1 MSCVTDSSHC
11 PPHVTIWTRLRTCVC
26 MFMCSYVHV
35 DMCSYEHV
43 FVLSYGHVFVCSYVH
58 VESDPESS
66 EQSETSTCVDFTS
79 LRTENISLSYVSTRA
94 AEIMLNCKNYKLNP
108 LTGWVA

>member
-1 MSCVTDSSHC
+1 MDT
-11 PPHVTIWTRLRTCVC
+11 PEN
-26 MFMCSYVHV
+26 MCSYVHM
-35 DMCSYEHV
+35 DMCSYVRMDMCLYVHMDMC
-43 FVLSYGHVFVCSYVH
+43 SYGHVFVCSNVH